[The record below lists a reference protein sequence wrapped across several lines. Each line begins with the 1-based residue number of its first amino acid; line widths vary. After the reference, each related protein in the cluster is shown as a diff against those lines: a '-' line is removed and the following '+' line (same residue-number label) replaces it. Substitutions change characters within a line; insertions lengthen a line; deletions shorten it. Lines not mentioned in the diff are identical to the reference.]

1 MYNVLPR
8 NTGNLFCC
16 FIDTKLWQN
25 NMNLFFNIHAADR
38 VLFYITAK
46 LTNQF
51 IQTGL
56 RTFDW
61 QQLFTWLW
69 WWLPLRLSK
78 RQSPLPTT
86 VQDCTHPNDQ
96 TTVLHATYI
105 LFVSTSIPLM
115 HIYPIFSV
123 RKDFHCFSPL
133 WTARRTGHSQRL
145 HRKWRRIVCT
155 ASSARRNDRA
165 ERVWGNPNNNLL
177 TTIHRGGE
185 GKWLIFTTVNITNS
199 ILQRLQNPTCVA
211 RRWITKDTRS
221 LSCQSEHTFN
231 AIHCFSLH
239 W

>member
-1 MYNVLPR
+1 MLFSSPEFKSCTDSLQQVSTT
-8 NTGNLFCC
+8 TG
-16 FIDTKLWQN
+16 TTQTTHSRQYHKKRTEQN
-25 NMNLFFNIHAADR
+25 DLTLLTDR
-38 VLFYITAK
+38 DRPITTDLRHSCLTANYITAK

-123 RKDFHCFSPL
+123 RKDFHCFSPR
-133 WTARRTGHSQRL
+133 TARRTGHSQRL

-155 ASSARRNDRA
+155 ASSTRRNDRA
-165 ERVWGNPNNNLL
+165 ERMWGNPNNNLL

-185 GKWLIFTTVNITNS
+185 GKWLIFTTVTEVNS
-199 ILQRLQNPTCVA
+199 CL
-211 RRWITKDTRS
+211 S
-221 LSCQSEHTFN
+221 LYL
-231 AIHCFSLH
+231 IVR
-239 W
+239 